1 MPSECLYKDCM
12 NRDIDAVP
20 GNLDIYCSG
29 FPCQPFSSAGNQLAG
44 LDLRGQLCLACLQV
58 IFVKQPNSFLLENV
72 KGLLDCIEEFT
83 YIVDFVRALVDEEGE
98 PLYEV
103 HWEVMESTTHGGVP
117 QHRERLFIIGLK
129 RKAIRMPFFWP
140 TPVSK
145 IKTLE
150 DVLENK
156 VGAASLIDSLSNT
169 KRKNLIA
176 VMEKAQGMQGDIIA
190 ELGASY
196 RKMMV
201 DVCPCLTATR
211 SGDEAYWSVRRHR
224 PLNMNELMLLQ
235 GMQPSWLE
243 GWEEVVSHRQMGKIV
258 GNAMTI
264 TVMQRLLAK
273 IFFSLGWAVKPDEF
287 E

>member
-1 MPSECLYKDCM
+1 MPTELYKDCL

-20 GNLDIYCSG
+20 GNLDIYVSG
-29 FPCQPFSSAGNQLAG
+29 FPCQPFSSAGLKLGG
-44 LDLRGQLCLACLQV
+44 LDTRGQLSLACLQV
-58 IFVKQPNSFLLENV
+58 ISTKQPNSFVLENV
-72 KGLLDCIEEFT
+72 KSLLDFPDEFGYIVEFT
-83 YIVDFVRALVDEEGE
+83 RALTDEEGQ

-129 RKAIRMPFFWP
+129 CKALRMPFFWP
-140 TPVSK
+140 TPVRK

-150 DVLENK
+150 DILGNQ
-156 VGAASLIDSLSNT
+156 VGPASLLKSLSNT
-169 KRKNLIA
+169 KRKNLEA
-176 VMEKAQGMQGDIIA
+176 VMDRVQHMQGDIIA
-190 ELGASY
+190 DLGASY

-201 DVCPCLTATR
+201 DICPCLTATR

-235 GMQPSWLE
+235 GMEPSWLE

-264 TVMQRLLAK
+264 TVMQRLMAK